1 MQWHGDPASA
11 LENPQPG
18 GSLNTHRATRPAFSG
33 SNKVAAADHHMGRPL
48 MGDMIENR
56 HSPVGLKLGSL
67 TLDVPFFQASLSG
80 YSDYSMRTLARRFGC
95 PFALA
100 DVMLDK
106 SVARPEIL
114 AKACFRPG
122 ADEHPVGAQ
131 LLGKTPATMAKAAR
145 DLVAA
150 GYDVID
156 LNCACPAPKVLRR
169 GRGGDLLNH
178 PDLAI
183 EILKAVRDS
192 VPCPVLMKLR
202 TGTGHSSQ
210 AQDNFW
216 EIVTRSVE
224 HGVDALVIHGRTVS
238 ERYRG
243 KADWDTLAAVK
254 ARVPAA
260 TIIGSGDIFDP
271 PATIELMRKTGLDG
285 FVVAR
290 GAIGNPWIFRD
301 LRCVWEGLGVPNA
314 ESRVGEPLPSADRGT
329 WGSEHRPLPPPPDL
343 AEQRLIMLEH
353 LDRVLQGHPEK
364 WGIGYFRKFMIY
376 YVRRH
381 PKRRH
386 VLQTLIRAKTRT
398 EVEAGINAWYGGEA
412 RHG

>member
-1 MQWHGDPASA
+1 MKQC
-11 LENPQPG
+11 
-18 GSLNTHRATRPAFSG
+18 
-33 SNKVAAADHHMGRPL
+33 
-48 MGDMIENR
+48 
-56 HSPVGLKLGSL
+56 PVGLKLGSL

-100 DVMLDK
+100 DVMLAK
-106 SVARPEIL
+106 SVAHPEVL

-131 LLGKTPATMAKAAR
+131 ILGKTPATMAKAAR

-150 GYDVID
+150 GYDAID

-169 GRGGDLLNH
+169 GRGGALLNN
-178 PDLAI
+178 PDTVI
-183 EILKAVRDS
+183 DILKAVRDA
-192 VPCPVLMKLR
+192 VYCPVLMKLR
-202 TGTGHSSQ
+202 IGMSHSAPSRES
-210 AQDNFW
+210 FW
-216 EIVTRSVE
+216 EIVSRSIE

-243 KADWDTLAAVK
+243 KADWDILAAVK
-254 ARVPAA
+254 ARFPAA

-271 PATIELMRKTGLDG
+271 AAAVELMKRTGLDG

-301 LRCVWEGLGVPNA
+301 LRCVWEN
-314 ESRVGEPLPSADRGT
+314 
-329 WGSEHRPLPPPPDL
+329 RPLPPPPDL

-353 LDRVLQGHPEK
+353 LDRVLQGYPEK

-381 PKRRH
+381 PKRKL
-386 VLQTLIRAKTRT
+386 VMQTLIRAKTRA
-398 EVEAGINAWYGGEA
+398 EVEAGINAWYRVEA
-412 RHG
+412 CHG